1 MITIPMTVAVDQ
13 ESIPLTIGTSAVQ
26 IEATIGAEYAM
37 VSANT
42 YDGEYEFTPTD
53 EQQTIVTVNKLLLDN
68 IVINPVPSNYGKIEW
83 NGSYLTVS

>member
-13 ESIPLTIGTSAVQ
+13 ESIPLTIGASEVTF
-26 IEATIGAEYAM
+26 EASIGAEYAM
-37 VSANT
+37 VSADT
-42 YDGEYEFTPTD
+42 YDGEYIFTPSD
-53 EQQTIVTVNKLLLDN
+53 EAQTIVTTNKLLLDN